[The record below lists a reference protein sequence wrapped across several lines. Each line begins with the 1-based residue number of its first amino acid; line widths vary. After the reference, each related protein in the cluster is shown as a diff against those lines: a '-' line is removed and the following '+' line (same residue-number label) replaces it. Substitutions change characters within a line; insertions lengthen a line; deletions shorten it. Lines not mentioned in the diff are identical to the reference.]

1 MELEAHKLSGLG
13 NIIVIVDLIR
23 QDGVIHQEQILKII
37 SEEQV
42 SFDQLITIEPPE
54 DPELHLKARIFNT
67 DGSEAKNCINGAR
80 CLAKYAID
88 SGLLPHEKF
97 SVSTLGGVWN
107 LQEVSN
113 GCYSAKISPPDF
125 ALGRE
130 NLPQANFENII
141 SLTTAKADI
150 DIYFLNIGNPH
161 AICFVEEI
169 TNFPLPEVGAEL
181 QGSKWFPEGINFGI
195 AKTLSPDIIE
205 LRVFERGV
213 GETLACGSG
222 ACAAAVAGNELNLL
236 NRSVEVRFREGSLQI
251 EYTKDTGEL
260 HAIGKANYINQLS
273 LEI

>member
-161 AICFVEEI
+161 AICFVEDI

-181 QGSKWFPEGINFGI
+181 QSSNWFPEGINFGI

>member
-1 MELEAHKLSGLG
+1 M
-13 NIIVIVDLIR
+13 
-23 QDGVIHQEQILKII
+23 
-37 SEEQV
+37 
-42 SFDQLITIEPPE
+42 
-54 DPELHLKARIFNT
+54 
-67 DGSEAKNCINGAR
+67 
-80 CLAKYAID
+80 
-88 SGLLPHEKF
+88 
-97 SVSTLGGVWN
+97 GGVWN

-161 AICFVEEI
+161 AICFVEDI
-169 TNFPLPEVGAEL
+169 TNFPLQEVGAEL
-181 QGSKWFPEGINFGI
+181 QGSNWFPEGINFGI

-236 NRSVEVRFREGSLQI
+236 NQSVEVRFKEGSLQV

-260 HAIGKANYINQLS
+260 LAIGKANYINQLS